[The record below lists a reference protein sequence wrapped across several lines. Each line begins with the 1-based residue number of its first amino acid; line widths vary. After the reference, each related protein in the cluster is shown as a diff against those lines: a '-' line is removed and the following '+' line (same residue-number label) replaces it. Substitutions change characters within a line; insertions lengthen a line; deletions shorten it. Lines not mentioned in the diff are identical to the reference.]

1 MEGFPLQ
8 FQAQSAEHDGAG
20 STLLVVDIGQ
30 PHEAQ
35 EVYDFLQ
42 RYVVP
47 CPCDGDAVAA
57 GGSSEEEEDD
67 GEQLWMLDLVQE
79 SLSKPYT
86 MLVRDKG
93 ADDQLVAVQVN
104 MMQDR
109 RKMVSSADP
118 NSASW
123 LPRSFLASLSCNVD
137 LFSLHQA
144 ECVLGFF
151 LISVNDHYG
160 RLGLASSKVLQLSID
175 LFKAGLE
182 QTFETEP
189 IRKYVAKT
197 LPKFSSDSF
206 RTMGYIPY
214 EMNQWSMCSRIDY
227 LDNRPELLTA
237 RRR

>member
-8 FQAQSAEHDGAG
+8 FQAQSAEHDGG

-42 RYVVP
+42 RYLVP
-47 CPCDGDAVAA
+47 CPCDGEA
-57 GGSSEEEEDD
+57 GNDEEEDD
-67 GEQLWMLDLVQE
+67 EQLWMLDLVQE
-79 SLSKPYT
+79 SLSKSFT
-86 MLVRDKG
+86 MLVRDSG
-93 ADDQLVAVQVN
+93 VDGQPIVAAQVN
-104 MMQDR
+104 MMQDSI
-109 RKMVSSADP
+109 SSDP

-123 LPRSFLASLSCNVD
+123 LPRAFLASLSCNVD

-144 ECVLGFF
+144 ERVLGFF
-151 LISVNDHYG
+151 LISVNDEYG

-175 LFKAGLE
+175 LFKAGLQ
-182 QTFETEP
+182 QTFEAEP

-197 LPKFSSDSF
+197 LPKFTSDSF

-214 EMNQWSMCSRIDY
+214 DMNQWSMCSRIEH
-227 LDNRPELLTA
+227 LDNRPELLSA